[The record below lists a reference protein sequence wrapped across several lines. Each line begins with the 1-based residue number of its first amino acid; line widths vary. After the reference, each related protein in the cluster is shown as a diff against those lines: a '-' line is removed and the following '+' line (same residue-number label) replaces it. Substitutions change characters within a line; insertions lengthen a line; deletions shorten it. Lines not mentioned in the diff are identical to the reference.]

1 MDLREAKKYGGIG
14 AILSLF
20 GGIVPYIGIAITIA
34 GIILL
39 LLAVKKISEAVNN
52 QEIFKNY
59 VIYFILGIIGVIAGI
74 AVFLVY
80 TGYSIL
86 PLLKEEMGTGF
97 KLIKK
102 FFIGLFL
109 ALAVYWVFGV
119 IGAIYYKKSYDAISH
134 HTKVDLF
141 STTALIYLIGMA
153 TVIVFVGF
161 IVVFVAKVLE
171 IVAFFS
177 LPETT

>member
-1 MDLREAKKYGGIG
+1 M
-14 AILSLF
+14 
-20 GGIVPYIGIAITIA
+20 
-34 GIILL
+34 
-39 LLAVKKISEAVNN
+39 
-52 QEIFKNY
+52 
-59 VIYFILGIIGVIAGI
+59 
-74 AVFLVY
+74 VY
-80 TGYSIL
+80 TGYSIF